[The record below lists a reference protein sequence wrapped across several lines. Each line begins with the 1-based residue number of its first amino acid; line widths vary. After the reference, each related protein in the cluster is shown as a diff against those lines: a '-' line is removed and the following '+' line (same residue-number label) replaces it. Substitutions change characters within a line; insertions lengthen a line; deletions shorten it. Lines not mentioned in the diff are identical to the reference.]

1 MMKSSKQQQRR
12 RGAVVPLVAL
22 LLIPLMAMM
31 AFAVDI
37 SYIVMVTSDLQN
49 AADSA
54 ALAGAEQLQDYYAI
68 WMAGTSSQR
77 TTAISTAETN
87 ATTYAQNYA
96 KYNSAGGVNPVLP
109 SSDVTFGY
117 FDGTTYTSPAP
128 STHYPNT
135 VQVTLRYDGQT
146 TTNPKLSLFFGP
158 VIGTSSV
165 PITVT
170 ARATIYTAP
179 INSLSYAGSNLHVLP
194 MAYDQAHW
202 KNFLSTGKDPDGN
215 STTDSNGL
223 PEIQVYPS
231 VKDTGNFGEL
241 SLDDNHT
248 GSNDVKNWITNGMSS
263 SDVSALVTA
272 NLIPLSSH
280 PANTWNWSGN
290 TGMQSDT
297 VMKANNY
304 TGDSFVLPL
313 FQAYNSG
320 SASANS
326 VQANAS
332 ANPNDQGGNGNG
344 NGGGSSS
351 STYQAGTGNGSN
363 YYYDIVQFVT
373 VKIMPVSDTNK
384 QVVVQPVGMLDASFV
399 YSTSI
404 KAVPAGVAAS
414 DGSYPTT
421 FTTPKLTQ

>member
-1 MMKSSKQQQRR
+1 MRKSWKQQLRR
-12 RGAVVPLVAL
+12 RGAVVPLVAIL
-22 LLIPLMAMM
+22 LVPLIAMM

-68 WMAGTSSQR
+68 WMAGTSSQK
-77 TTAISTAETN
+77 TTAITKAQTN
-87 ATTYAQNYA
+87 ATTYAQNYS
-96 KYNSAGGVNPVLP
+96 KYNTAGGVNPVLP

-117 FDGTTYTSPAP
+117 FDGTTYTSPTP
-128 STHYPNT
+128 SGKYPNT
-135 VQVTLRYDGQT
+135 VQVVLRYDGQT
-146 TTNPKLSLFFGP
+146 TTNPKLGLFFGP

-179 INSLSYAGSNLHVLP
+179 INSFSYAGSPLRVLP
-194 MAYDQAHW
+194 MTYDQAHW
-202 KNFLSTGKDPDGN
+202 NNFLATGQDPDGN
-215 STTDSNGL
+215 STTDANGL
-223 PEIQVYPS
+223 PELQVYPS

-241 SLDDNHT
+241 SLDGSHT
-248 GSNDVKNWITNGMSS
+248 GSSDVKGWITNGMAS
-263 SDVSALVTA
+263 SDVNALLTL

-280 PANTWNWSGN
+280 PANTWDWNGN
-290 TGMQSDT
+290 TGMQADT
-297 VMKANNY
+297 VMAVNNY
-304 TGDSFVLPL
+304 TNQVFVLPL

-326 VQANAS
+326 
-332 ANPNDQGGNGNG
+332 NGNG
-344 NGGGSSS
+344 NSGNSGSSS
-351 STYQAGTGNGSN
+351 YQAGVGQGSN

-384 QVVVQPVGMLDASFV
+384 QVVVQSVGKLDPSFV